1 MSCLSYALKGIPR
14 ECGSVAGIKKL
25 YIGLASDFEA
35 TPSSAAASAQTIE
48 SLSALSESAAL
59 YEYYVE
65 DESTSLTSTLT
76 VNNQNGVKYYTNAIA
91 ATFVK
96 MTPEKHLEMRALAN
110 EKLIVIAVDNNDYS
124 WYLGIGA
131 AATCSEQTAQSG
143 QAYDD
148 LSGYQITINQRSSAL
163 PYSIASDLYSEF
175 ID

>member
-1 MSCLSYALKGIPR
+1 MSCLSYALKGIGK

-25 YIGLASDFEA
+25 YLGLASDF
-35 TPSSAAASAQTIE
+35 AASGSSAQTIE
-48 SLSALSESAAL
+48 NFVSANTGATL

-76 VNNQNGVKYYTNAIA
+76 VNNQNGVKYYTNALA
-91 ATFVK
+91 VTFVK
-96 MTPEKHLEMRALAN
+96 MTPEKHLEMMALAN

-131 AATCSEQTAQSG
+131 AATCSEQTVQSG
-143 QAYDD
+143 QAYDE

-163 PYSIASDLYSEF
+163 PFSIAEDLYKDF
-175 ID
+175 IDE